1 MIGSRPLFKGARAL
15 PLAALLASFVSRRAS
30 AGDAAAAAEVLFS
43 EGKRLEQSGD
53 YGAACPKFEES
64 QKIDPG
70 TGTLYRLAD
79 CYEHVG
85 RTASAWAAFLEVAS
99 AAKAAGQQ
107 ARADDAKK
115 RAGALEAGL
124 PRLVIRL
131 AEPDA
136 PGLVVTRGDIVVG
149 RAQWNT
155 PIPVDPGPATVEV
168 RAQGRTPWRGVAA
181 AQAGATTEVQI
192 PALGVEQDA
201 IVPSTSP
208 TATAAGAERAASVRT
223 RRTVAVVTGAAGVAA
238 LGVGAFFG
246 LASLDKKGKAD
257 KHCDGDNACDDD
269 GLALRH
275 DARTAGTWST
285 IGFAA
290 GAVLAATGVVV
301 WLTAPS
307 QAATPSAAFVP
318 TPPRIGIAPRWG
330 GLTLHAEMP

>member
-1 MIGSRPLFKGARAL
+1 MIESRRRLKKARAL
-15 PLAALLASFVSRRAS
+15 QLAALLLSFVSRRAS

-43 EGKRLEQSGD
+43 EGKRLEQAGD

-131 AEPDA
+131 AEPDV

-155 PIPVDPGPATVEV
+155 PIPVDPGPATVEA

-192 PALGVEQDA
+192 PALAVEQHA
-201 IVPSTSP
+201 IVSSTSSSV
-208 TATAAGAERAASVRT
+208 TGAERAASVKT
-223 RRTVAVVTGAAGVAA
+223 RRTVAVVTGAVGIAA
-238 LGVGAFFG
+238 LGVGAYFG
-246 LASLDKKGKAD
+246 LASLDKKGNAD
-257 KHCDGDNACDDD
+257 KHCDADNACDDE
-269 GLALRH
+269 GLALRR

-290 GAVLAATGVVV
+290 GAVLAATGVIV

-307 QAATPSAAFVP
+307 QTATPSSAFVSN
-318 TPPRIGIAPRWG
+318 PPRIGIAPRWG
-330 GLTLHAEMP
+330 GLTLHAELP